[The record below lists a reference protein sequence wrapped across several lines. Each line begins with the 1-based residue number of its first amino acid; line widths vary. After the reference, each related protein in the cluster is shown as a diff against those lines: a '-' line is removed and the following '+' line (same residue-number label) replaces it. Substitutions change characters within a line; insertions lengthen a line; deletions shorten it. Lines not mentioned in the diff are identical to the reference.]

1 MFRFSFE
8 SIWSGDDSLFYSTKK
23 FIIIVIYI
31 DHASSPWLPLSPF
44 FSLTIPA
51 MIIQQI
57 PTEIRHKKVFWRK
70 TSACRDGTLKNHPN
84 KIGMTLQHFHTI
96 PTSCSMTENNTH
108 HRHGRHCYG
117 NIHKSCELGGKS
129 QRGREDKEYSL
140 KLYTIRIALSQC
152 ITEMFTVL
160 TIFDHIPTDLHN
172 RCWDWGIYTI

>member
-57 PTEIRHKKVFWRK
+57 PPEIRHKKVFWRK

-84 KIGMTLQHFHTI
+84 KIGMTLSHHPYILFHDREQYSSSPWQTLLWQYPQI
-96 PTSCSMTENNTH
+96 LWVRRKKPKREGRQGIQFKIIHHQDCIISVYHRNVHSVNYFWSHTH
-108 HRHGRHCYG
+108 W
-117 NIHKSCELGGKS
+117 S
-129 QRGREDKEYSL
+129 
-140 KLYTIRIALSQC
+140 T
-152 ITEMFTVL
+152 
-160 TIFDHIPTDLHN
+160 
-172 RCWDWGIYTI
+172 